1 MKYLVALVITAAVVG
16 YGVLVPVGMVKGLDA
31 LTERRF
37 GKALA
42 WFLPLVVLI
51 LVAVVMAYL
60 AVLMSLQL
68 LE

>member
-16 YGVLVPVGMVKGLDA
+16 YGVLIPVGMVKGLDS

-42 WFLPLVVLI
+42 WFLPLIVLI
-51 LVAVVMAYL
+51 LGVVAALYAAAL
-60 AVLMSLQL
+60 LFLQL

>member
-1 MKYLVALVITAAVVG
+1 MKYLIALVITAAVIG
-16 YGVLVPVGMVKGLDA
+16 YGVLIPVGMWKGMDA
-31 LTERRF
+31 LWERRF

-42 WFLPLVVLI
+42 WFLPLIVLI

-60 AVLMSLQL
+60 AALVSLQL

>member
-1 MKYLVALVITAAVVG
+1 MKYLIALVITAAVIG
-16 YGVLVPVGMVKGLDA
+16 YGVLIPVGMWKGMDA
-31 LTERRF
+31 LYERRF

-42 WFLPLVVLI
+42 WLLPLVVLI

>member
-1 MKYLVALVITAAVVG
+1 MKYLIALVITAAVVG
-16 YGVLVPVGMVKGLDA
+16 YGVLVSVGMVKGLDA
-31 LTERRF
+31 LWERRF
-37 GKALA
+37 SKALA